1 MFFTLT
7 LFKLK
12 NIVSLELFYRLEL
25 KNMKKFVYLFA
36 LSFLAFTSCKKEVS
50 SKHTTTPIKQTQMV
64 KPDNTS
70 FGIDPS
76 SNPTGLTVG
85 SEAPNV
91 KLTLADGKTIGLSD
105 LYKKQTVVL
114 FFYRGYWCPVCNKHL
129 SAFAKEAGKLEA
141 KGVKLI
147 AVTPESYDN
156 VAKTRQ
162 HTGIKFTVVSD
173 TDDHILDAFKVN
185 FKVTDKYQQ
194 MIQDRL
200 NASIA
205 KTNANGEAVLP
216 VPATFIIDTTG
227 KIVYRQFNPNYKI
240 RANVDDILAHL
251 PK

>member
-1 MFFTLT
+1 MKKISLT
-7 LFKLK
+7 LFVFLIIASACK
-12 NIVSLELFYRLEL
+12 NEKHV
-25 KNMKKFVYLFA
+25 KKVTPA
-36 LSFLAFTSCKKEVS
+36 KKET
-50 SKHTTTPIKQTQMV
+50 KMAQNNLTK
-64 KPDNTS
+64 
-70 FGIDPS
+70 FGISPS
-76 SNPTGLTVG
+76 SHPQGLVVG
-85 SEAPNV
+85 NMAPNV
-91 KLTLADGKTIGLSD
+91 KLTLQDGKVVALAD
-105 LYKKQTVVL
+105 LYKKQPVVL

-129 SAFAKEAGKLEA
+129 TAFAKDAGKIEE

-216 VPATFIIDTTG
+216 VPATFIIDKSG
-227 KIVYRQFNPNYKI
+227 NIVYKQFDPDYHN
-240 RANVDDILAHL
+240 RASIADILAHL
-251 PK
+251 PV

>member
-1 MFFTLT
+1 MKKIGFTLIT
-7 LFKLK
+7 ILL
-12 NIVSLELFYRLEL
+12 IT
-25 KNMKKFVYLFA
+25 
-36 LSFLAFTSCKKEVS
+36 TSCKNEKQE
-50 SKHTTTPIKQTQMV
+50 KKAEPIKKETKMA
-64 KPDNTS
+64 KNDNTK
-70 FGIDPS
+70 FGIDINSHPQ
-76 SNPTGLTVG
+76 GLAVG
-85 SEAPNV
+85 NQAPNV
-91 KLTLADGKTIGLSD
+91 KLTLQDGKVVALSD
-105 LYKKQTVVL
+105 LYKSQPVVL

-129 SAFAKEAGKLEA
+129 TAFAKEAGKIEA

-156 VAKTRQ
+156 VAKTRA

-173 TDDHILDAFKVN
+173 TDDHILKAFKVN

-216 VPATFIIDTTG
+216 VPATFIIDKTG
-227 KIVYRQFNPNYKI
+227 KIVYRQFNPDYKD
-240 RANVDDILAHL
+240 RASVADILANL